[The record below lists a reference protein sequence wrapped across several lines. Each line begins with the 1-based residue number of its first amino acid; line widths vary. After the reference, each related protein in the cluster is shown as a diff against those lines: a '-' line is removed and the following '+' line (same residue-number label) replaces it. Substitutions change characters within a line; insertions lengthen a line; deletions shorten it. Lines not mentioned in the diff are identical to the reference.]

1 MERKGR
7 LLAWAGMAALGYA
20 TIRGLRAL
28 LGLRREAIEA
38 FLRWRGP
45 VAQNIDVGSAR
56 VDLPIYYYRDDSF
69 LGIFTADREAVR
81 ALLPSDQLYPVLAPN
96 GRALIGIAA
105 FNYLHTSIGPYG
117 EVGIVLLCTHGQPAP
132 PWIPLLLESRFPGW
146 GAFVLHLPVTTRVA
160 RDAGRVIYGYAKFVA
175 DMEFEKTPVFQRV
188 HLSEGGR
195 HILTLTVR
203 QQGWVVHDN
212 RPLITFSVRNGE
224 LIRTR
229 IPVYGIYHLG
239 LRPGLGTLVLGD
251 HPIAQQLRELDLSF
265 KSVATKSY
273 LTRYAILPAGEA
285 IGRADRPHA
294 PYPGEERA
302 MGRLTIR
309 YGEATPPMDLHPSA

>member
-1 MERKGR
+1 MGRAGR
-7 LLAWAGMAALGYA
+7 LLYWAGAAAIGYA

-28 LGLRREAIEA
+28 LGLRPQALHD

-45 VAQNIDVGSAR
+45 TARGIDVGSAR

-81 ALLPSDQLYPVLAPN
+81 ALLPSDQLYPILTPN
-96 GRALIGIAA
+96 GRALVGIAA

-117 EVGIVLLCTHGQPAP
+117 EVGIVLLCTYGRPAP
-132 PWIPLLLESRFPGW
+132 PWLPLLLESRFPGW

-160 RDAGRVIYGYAKFVA
+160 RDAGRVIYGYAKFIA
-175 DMEFEKTPVFQRV
+175 DMEFEKTPVLQRV
-188 HLSEGGR
+188 RLSEGGR

-203 QQGWVVHDN
+203 QQGLVIHDN

-251 HPIAQQLRELDLSF
+251 HPIAQQLRELRIS
-265 KSVATKSY
+265 SSAVVTKNY

-285 IGRADRPHA
+285 IGRVERSHPLYSGEDRP
-294 PYPGEERA
+294 
-302 MGRLTIR
+302 MGRLTVR
-309 YGEATPPMDLHPSA
+309 YGEEAPPLDLHP